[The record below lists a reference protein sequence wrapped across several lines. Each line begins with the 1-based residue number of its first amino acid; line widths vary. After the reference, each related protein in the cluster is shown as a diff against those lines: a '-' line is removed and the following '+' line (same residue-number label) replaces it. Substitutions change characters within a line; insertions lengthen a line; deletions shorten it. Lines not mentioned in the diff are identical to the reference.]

1 MRLLFEIGME
11 ENPARFLVKALD
23 DLKKNLENKLK
34 DERIKYEEI
43 KTFGTPRRM
52 VLLVEGLADRQ
63 EDLNELNMGPARK
76 VAYDA
81 NGELSR
87 AGLGFAKS
95 QGVEG
100 TDLEIVDAPKGE
112 YIAVRKFSK
121 GVETKTLL
129 PEILKS
135 LVMELEFPK
144 SMKWAD
150 RKFRFARPIQWFL
163 AMADN
168 EVVEFE
174 IEGIKSGLSS
184 KGHRFFGKPFTVS
197 SIDEYF
203 QKIRENNVIIDI
215 AERKQMIRDLIDK
228 N

>member
-34 DERIKYEEI
+34 NERIKYEDI

-52 VLLVEGLADRQ
+52 VILVEGLAEKQ

-100 TDLEIVDAPKGE
+100 TDLEIVDTPKGE
-112 YIAVRKFSK
+112 YIAVRKFSE
-121 GVETKTLL
+121 GVATK
-129 PEILKS
+129 
-135 LVMELEFPK
+135 
-144 SMKWAD
+144 
-150 RKFRFARPIQWFL
+150 
-163 AMADN
+163 
-168 EVVEFE
+168 
-174 IEGIKSGLSS
+174 
-184 KGHRFFGKPFTVS
+184 
-197 SIDEYF
+197 
-203 QKIRENNVIIDI
+203 KIGRAHV
-215 AERKQMIRDLIDK
+215 
-228 N
+228 